1 MGVDSAG
8 TCDLSHCSSR
18 RIVFP
23 CGLRVI
29 GEITG
34 TTWFEFWRNS
44 GLRALESLNRVKNEL
59 ILVPL
64 ERRQERNATAFWAMV
79 LLIYLGFIS
88 TGGPHRTP
96 ATNNPTDIYAEN
108 LTSEV
113 AADLIPLPPIE
124 TAYPAIKIE
133 YGSKNDAVRKL
144 HVKNQALVT
153 KKNKRARLQMEGR
166 SKAPNQFILYRRE
179 QLRLHRDT
187 YASMSMKEASRVI
200 GLKWRN
206 ESQEVKL
213 GYLDQAEGL
222 RKRREIIHAKTAAS
236 SSSSSREPSA
246 PTEASEE

>member
-1 MGVDSAG
+1 M
-8 TCDLSHCSSR
+8 
-18 RIVFP
+18 
-23 CGLRVI
+23 
-29 GEITG
+29 
-34 TTWFEFWRNS
+34 
-44 GLRALESLNRVKNEL
+44 
-59 ILVPL
+59 
-64 ERRQERNATAFWAMV
+64 
-79 LLIYLGFIS
+79 
-88 TGGPHRTP
+88 
-96 ATNNPTDIYAEN
+96 YAEN

-222 RKRREIIHAKTAAS
+222 RKRREIIHAKAAAS
-236 SSSSSREPSA
+236 SSSREASA

>member
-1 MGVDSAG
+1 MFSLKALLDPKSRATLPPAAEPFHPSA
-8 TCDLSHCSSR
+8 THSTATHNRNNQPTKPS
-18 RIVFP
+18 
-23 CGLRVI
+23 
-29 GEITG
+29 
-34 TTWFEFWRNS
+34 TTTS
-44 GLRALESLNRVKNEL
+44 
-59 ILVPL
+59 
-64 ERRQERNATAFWAMV
+64 
-79 LLIYLGFIS
+79 S

-179 QLRLHRDT
+179 QLRLNRDT

-222 RKRREIIHAKTAAS
+222 RKRREIIHAKAAAS
-236 SSSSSREPSA
+236 SSREASA